1 MELLLQCSIN
11 PIIQQ
16 SISAQAIQS
25 LTNLLRQKAVQK
37 KRSIGRRCLKKK
49 QFIIT
54 IDGPAGAGKSTTARL
69 AAKRLGY
76 VYVDTGALYRALTLK
91 VLRKGIALNDS
102 AAIERLAVS
111 TNLDLRVEDGQQ
123 HVYLDGE
130 NVTHEIRAPEVTNSI
145 SPISAMPRVR
155 ELLVQRQR
163 KIAEENN
170 ARGIVME
177 GRDIGTVVLPHAD
190 LKIFMLASLDVRTRR
205 RQQELTQRGVTSD
218 FMTLREEILRRDEQ
232 DTHRAAGALRR
243 ADDAVDLDTTKLNIE
258 EQVEFIVEQVR
269 LRT

>member
-1 MELLLQCSIN
+1 M
-11 PIIQQ
+11 
-16 SISAQAIQS
+16 
-25 LTNLLRQKAVQK
+25 
-37 KRSIGRRCLKKK
+37 KKK

-69 AAKRLGY
+69 AAKRLGF

-102 AAIERLAVS
+102 ATIERLAAS
-111 TNLDLRVEDGQQ
+111 TNLDLRLEDGHQ

-130 NVTHEIRAPEVTNSI
+130 NVTREIRTPEVTNSI

-155 ELLVQRQR
+155 EVLVQRQR
-163 KIAEENN
+163 KIAEENH
-170 ARGIVME
+170 APGIVME

-190 LKIFMLASLDVRTRR
+190 LKIFMLASLDERTRR
-205 RQQELTQRGVTSD
+205 RQQELTQRGVECD
-218 FMTLREEILRRDEQ
+218 FTKLREEILRRDEQ

-243 ADDAVDLDTTKLNIE
+243 AEDAVDLDTTKLNIE

-269 LRT
+269 RRI